1 MATLSIRLP
10 RSVHTAVKIM
20 AARDEIS
27 MNQFIS
33 SAVAEKVASLEAENY
48 LTERGKLGSR
58 EAYLKVLDKVP
69 AA

>member
-1 MATLSIRLP
+1 MTTLSIRLP
-10 RSVHTAVKIM
+10 RSVHTAVKNM

-48 LTERGKLGSR
+48 LKERGKLGSR
-58 EAYLKVLDKVP
+58 DAYLRVLDKVP
-69 AA
+69 D

>member
-1 MATLSIRLP
+1 
-10 RSVHTAVKIM
+10 M

-58 EAYLKVLDKVP
+58 EAYLKVLDKVS
-69 AA
+69 AD